1 MSAASSEYAALPTDE
16 PADGIDALA
25 GAEPTHASAGESGV
39 VDDDGVCSSAKSRC
53 RLAAPSVV
61 LGCLLLA
68 MLSSMLAAH
77 AAYEHTRARDAAV
90 CDAGR
95 IDSSL
100 DGAEAAANRT
110 RHPLWTTLFSDGEEA
125 LLRRRYNSTQLLP
138 WCGVIGGMESGQWRI
153 TPDNALRFDLLRCRL
168 RRPSLCEAQ
177 RCLASHSLL
186 ILGDSLSRYQYLSL
200 THFLA
205 HGAWPDALGGQPG
218 RPSPVVQP
226 EHGTWPDFY
235 RSLVAAHGGRQHC
248 ACFRNDS
255 VTVERFHFYDAASD
269 VAVRFAYCP
278 LESSL
283 RVGLSEAAEE
293 WRWNG
298 SSRLR
303 YTYSAHSHQPRL
315 CALVD
320 DASCYYPPSVPFR
333 PASALLANVGI
344 WERPLTRNASYFRNI
359 SRALPA
365 GLPLRAIWR
374 LGTPRQDGS
383 EMAAGANE
391 AQLRAFGS
399 ASRWQL
405 LDGFSL
411 VNQTGARWAHWDLW
425 HFRPYVY
432 EQLNVVLLNMLCDE
446 RWRWAGEG

>member
-1 MSAASSEYAALPTDE
+1 MSATSSEYAALPTSEQANETDSLVDSQPPPALVGDAKIEDDADE
-16 PADGIDALA
+16 R
-25 GAEPTHASAGESGV
+25 
-39 VDDDGVCSSAKSRC
+39 AKRRC
-53 RLAAPSVV
+53 GDAAPAVV
-61 LGCLLLA
+61 LVCLLLA

-77 AAYEHTRARDAAV
+77 AAYMHTTAGAAAV
-90 CDAGR
+90 CDSGR
-95 IDSSL
+95 VDSSL
-100 DGAEAAANRT
+100 DGPEAAANRT
-110 RHPLWTTLFSDGEEA
+110 RHPLWATLFADGEEA
-125 LLRRRYNSTQLLP
+125 LLRRRYNSTESLP
-138 WCGVIGGMESGQWRI
+138 WCGVIGGVESGQWSL
-153 TPDNALRFDLLRCRL
+153 TPDSALRFDLLRCRL

-177 RCLASHSLL
+177 RCLASRPILV
-186 ILGDSLSRYQYLSL
+186 LGDSLSRYQYLSL

-226 EHGTWPDFY
+226 EHGTWTDFY
-235 RSLVAAHGGRQHC
+235 RSLDDAYGGRQHC
-248 ACFRNDS
+248 TCFRNDS

-269 VAVRFAYCP
+269 VAVRFFYYP

-303 YTYSAHSHQPRL
+303 YTYTAHSHEPRF
-315 CALVD
+315 CASSD
-320 DASCYYPPSVPFR
+320 HASCWYPPSVPFR

-344 WERPLTRNASYFRNI
+344 WERPLTRNASYFRSI
-359 SRALPA
+359 SRALPS

-374 LGTPRQDGS
+374 LGTPRQDGG

-391 AQLRAFGS
+391 AQLRAFGD
-399 ASRWQL
+399 ASRWQV

-411 VNQTGARWAHWDLW
+411 VNQSGARRAHWDLW

-432 EQLNVVLLNMLCDE
+432 EQLNAVLLNMLCDE
-446 RWRWAGEG
+446 QWRWAGER